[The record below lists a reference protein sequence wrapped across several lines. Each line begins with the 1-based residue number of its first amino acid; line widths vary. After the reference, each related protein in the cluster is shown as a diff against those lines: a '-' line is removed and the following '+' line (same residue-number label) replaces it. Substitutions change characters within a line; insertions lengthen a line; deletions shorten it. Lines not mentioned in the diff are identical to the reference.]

1 MLGGKRKYKSKKH
14 GKKPNRPNRPN
25 RPNKPNKPN
34 KHKKA
39 KSLNKPKRRKSPIS
53 RSPRKAKS
61 LPKQV
66 RKSPKEVRKSPRARA
81 KTKKSVVVKLN
92 RNNHQ
97 NNHNNENNRV
107 NNMPSN
113 NNGHHV
119 KRIISQRMISEKS
132 KDGKKTAFVDIFSAV
147 KKDDKS
153 RLLRH
158 MRVSKNGKRKMSTV
172 LAKSNAKHIKVLESV
187 HNGVSEKQRKFTL
200 NNPDSL
206 KNVLS
211 VQSQK
216 INGTK
221 VINNFNLKKSRS
233 VNDNNGEN
241 NLRKSK
247 GKPRN
252 VARFISESLK
262 KIMAPKPHKRS
273 KSRKKK
279 RFNDLRKIQRAL

>member
-1 MLGGKRKYKSKKH
+1 MLGGRRKYKSKKH
-14 GKKPNRPNRPN
+14 GKKPNRPNKH
-25 RPNKPNKPN
+25 NKGKHNKPN

-39 KSLNKPKRRKSPIS
+39 KSLNKPKRRKSPTS

-66 RKSPKEVRKSPRARA
+66 RKSPRA

-92 RNNHQ
+92 RNNNQ
-97 NNHNNENNRV
+97 NNENNRV

-119 KRIISQRMISEKS
+119 KRIISQRMMSEKS

-172 LAKSNAKHIKVLESV
+172 LAKANAKHIKVLESV

-200 NNPDSL
+200 NNPESL

-216 INGTK
+216 INGKK
-221 VINNFNLKKSRS
+221 VINNFNLKKSRN
-233 VNDNNGEN
+233 VNDNNSEN
-241 NLRKSK
+241 INRVNKVVSRNGK

-262 KIMAPKPHKRS
+262 KIMAPRPHKRS

-279 RFNDLRKIQRAL
+279 RFNDLRKIQRTL